1 MRTYLA
7 ALAVCAGLC
16 EASVAEAADLPT
28 KKPAPEEIVAPTLPS
43 TWHVE
48 ITGYGWGTYIAGNA
62 GFGALPTLSY
72 YAPFSKLLKH
82 LEGAFMSSVIVR
94 NDTFIGGI
102 DLIWSRLGGGA
113 RIKNP
118 NSDLFGTSIDL
129 TLSEG
134 IITGFG
140 GVRLPVGVPNLD
152 FYGTVGARYYDLGT
166 KINVTG
172 PLGVFSP
179 TQTYHKGW
187 IDPVAGFAAQYRFND
202 RWFTNVLG
210 DLGGW
215 SGSATGQALASVGY
229 KWTPNIATTL
239 GYRVMYAYETQDTGF
254 SDLLG
259 NPKSFRFQQ
268 WMYGPFAGFKY
279 SF

>member
-1 MRTYLA
+1 
-7 ALAVCAGLC
+7 LAVLIFAGLC
-16 EASVAEAADLPT
+16 AAPAAQAADLPT
-28 KKPAPEEIVAPTLPS
+28 RKPAPEEIVAPVLPS
-43 TWHVE
+43 SWHVE

-62 GFGALPTLSY
+62 GFGALPTLAY
-72 YAPFSKLLKH
+72 YAPFSKLLEH

-94 NDTFIGGI
+94 NDTFIGGL

-113 RIKNP
+113 RIKDL
-118 NSDLFGTSIDL
+118 NSNLFGTQINL
-129 TLSEG
+129 TLNEG

-152 FYGTVGARYYDLGT
+152 LYGTVGARYYDLGT

-202 RWFTNVLG
+202 RWFTNILG

-215 SGSATGQALASVGY
+215 SDSATGQALASVGY
-229 KWTPNIATTL
+229 KWTPNISTTL
-239 GYRVMYAYETQDTGF
+239 GYRVMYAYETQDTG
-254 SDLLG
+254 SSALLA